1 MMVVNG
7 MTFGGPTV
15 FDDLLLENLKN
26 ASGEPIS
33 RAELKFRES
42 IMIWSAA
49 GFGFLSGTFAD
60 KFGVKPIMLTG
71 LLLFSLLYFLF
82 IDVETLRDI
91 YIIYLGFGPCLIF
104 VGSLTNVILISKWF
118 TKNRAL
124 GLGIMAA
131 GSSIGSAF
139 LTPFYAWLM
148 NYMDWRSVIYFNA
161 FIPLIM
167 IGIVLFLLHERP
179 PLIKSSSKERD
190 NLMNGFS
197 FTEALKS
204 RNLWFL
210 ILMAMCIFYT
220 MMGMT
225 TNAFLFLRDSG
236 FDRQVASVSATIL
249 FMGSLIG
256 KISCG
261 FFAERFGRKKVL
273 ICYFF
278 GFISGSIMLTIAA
291 GNKDPLFIWFGLGI
305 FGTGFGGI
313 YTLKQL
319 LSADLFG
326 LRSLGKIT
334 GLINLT
340 DTIGSGLGP
349 VMTALFFDMTGN
361 YQTSFL
367 IITCIT
373 CMGLIFSLFLNVD
386 DNEIENS
393 KSEIG

>member
-1 MMVVNG
+1 

-82 IDVETLRDI
+82 VDVETLRDI

-167 IGIVLFLLHERP
+167 IVIVLFLLHERP
-179 PLIKSSSKERD
+179 PLIRSSSKEKD
-190 NLMNGFS
+190 NLMSGFS

-273 ICYFF
+273 ICYFI

-393 KSEIG
+393 KSKIG

>member
-82 IDVETLRDI
+82 VDVETLRDI

-167 IGIVLFLLHERP
+167 IVIVLFLLHERP
-179 PLIKSSSKERD
+179 PLINSSSKEKD
-190 NLMNGFS
+190 NLMSGFS

-273 ICYFF
+273 ICYFI

-393 KSEIG
+393 KSKIG